1 MCLYEWRHVRM
12 DYSDDDDF
20 YFVSSQISSRNYDE
34 ISSSDYGADIVDD
47 QVVSLEGIGVVN
59 NEGIVTE
66 EVEKHVETEGAGIEI
81 EDISS
86 DEENEAM

>member
-1 MCLYEWRHVRM
+1 M

-20 YFVSSQISSRNYDE
+20 YFVSNCQISSRNYDE

-59 NEGIVTE
+59 SEGIMTE
-66 EVEKHVETEGAGIEI
+66 EVQKHVENDGAGIEI